1 MRLQGKTAPV
11 TGATSGIG
19 QAIAEAFAQEGA
31 HVAVVGCNV
40 QRGKQVVENIRAA
53 GGSATFIAADLAS
66 LSAVDSLLKEVQY
79 RSLVTS
85 TWLHVHLWPTNS
97 GIVVALHERREP
109 AVLQD
114 AFQQE
119 QVPQDILESLLT
131 SVVILTPEGRVLS
144 INQTPLT
151 SAQLQRA
158 DVLGK
163 PFAQTFWWSDAPAVQ
178 QHVRASIA
186 QASMGETIHFEAR
199 IRTHAGGHLERAAT
213 ITPHLDGDG
222 HVEYLIYTS
231 SDITARKQIEDELRA
246 VVDTMLQIVWIA
258 RPDGS
263 VEYVNRRWRDY
274 TSMTTEQAQG
284 DGWLQ
289 DVHPDDRQTTL
300 AAWRTALQTGGVYE
314 VEFRLRYGMT
324 GAYRWFLVRGA
335 PCKDQQGTI
344 VKWVG
349 TCTDIEEQ
357 KRIEEA
363 LRQSQERVNQLLNSS
378 IIGIFLAEGD
388 DVVEANATFL
398 RMTGYTRE
406 DLRQRHVN
414 WASMTLPVYASLA
427 QQVHQELAIQ
437 NYTTPFETELV
448 CKDGSRLPVLMGGVT
463 FQDNMLQ
470 GIGFVLD
477 NSARKEL
484 EQRKDNFL
492 SMASHE
498 LKTPL
503 TAVKIQ
509 TQLVRKRLVRQGL
522 AETAAALARIEEPV
536 KQLERLI
543 GELLDVSKIQ
553 AGRLEYVREPVDLD
567 ALLHEV
573 AETMQ
578 QMSTTHT
585 IVVRG
590 ATAHLLVGDK
600 GRLEQVFINLLSNAI
615 KYSPDAC
622 TVEIEESASAEIVTI
637 RVRDHGIGIPQ
648 EQREK
653 IFERFYRVG
662 DLSQRAVPG
671 LGMGLYIV
679 AEIVK
684 QHGGT
689 IVVESEVGKGST
701 FTVALPLKR
710 DA

>member
-1 MRLQGKTAPV
+1 MRLQGKTALV

-31 HVAVVGCNV
+31 HVAVVGRNV

-131 SVVILTPEGRVLS
+131 SVVI
-144 INQTPLT
+144 
-151 SAQLQRA
+151 
-158 DVLGK
+158 

-178 QHVRASIA
+178 QHVRAAIA

-199 IRTHAGGHLERAAT
+199 IRTHACGHLERAAT
-213 ITPHLDGDG
+213 ITPHLDEDG

-484 EQRKDNFL
+484 EQRKDDFL

-553 AGRLEYVREPVDLD
+553 AGRLEYVRKPVDLD

-578 QMSTTHT
+578 QMSTTHS

-622 TVEIEESASAEIVTI
+622 TVEIEASASAEIVTI
-637 RVRDHGIGIPQ
+637 RVLDHGIGIPQ

-710 DA
+710 DACQGKALGGR